1 MEGRGALSVALL
13 SCLPGELT
21 VPENDLA
28 HRRAAARPIVATVSL
43 LAAVWLL
50 AGCQRTVEAPA
61 PEIRPVRTITVA
73 PRAPDNSV
81 ALTGT
86 VQAQNE
92 INLSFRI
99 DGRLIERLVEIGD
112 NVRPGQLIAR
122 LDPQN
127 EESSLQSVRAQL
139 AGANAQLVEARSN
152 YERMRDL
159 VAEDAV
165 SRAQYEQAKALL
177 QSAEAQVRALDGQ
190 VALAQ
195 NRLGYTRLV
204 ADLAGVATAR
214 GPEPGEVG
222 GAGRMIAQVA
232 REGARDAVFDVPAQ
246 IKDSAPLDP
255 TIVVS
260 PGKAGAAA
268 GGSSRDLS
276 VALAMDP
283 KVTAIGRVREVSP
296 RADPVTGT
304 FAVRVRLIDPPP
316 AMRLGS
322 TVTGRMKLDGVPA
335 IQVPATALVRADG
348 KTAVWVVDKASGTVS
363 MRNIQLGN
371 ADANSVRVTSGLQP
385 GDVVVTAGVQALRPG
400 QKVRLLEVRP

>member
-1 MEGRGALSVALL
+1 MPNPIAFPAPHLTGARALAWAA
-13 SCLPGELT
+13 LPLI
-21 VPENDLA
+21 A
-28 HRRAAARPIVATVSL
+28 
-43 LAAVWLL
+43 LL
-50 AGCQRTVEAPA
+50 AGGAREVEPPP
-61 PEIRPVRTITVA
+61 PEIRPVRTVTVA
-73 PRAPDNSV
+73 PRAADNVV

-99 DGRLIERLVEIGD
+99 DGRLVERLVEIGD
-112 NVRPGQLIAR
+112 NVKRGQLIAR

-165 SRAQYEQAKALL
+165 SRAQYEQAKALRL
-177 QSAEAQVRALDGQ
+177 SAEAQLQSLQGQ
-190 VALAQ
+190 VELAQ
-195 NRLGYTRLV
+195 NRLSYTRLFSDV
-204 ADLAGVATAR
+204 AGVVTAR
-214 GPEPGEVG
+214 GPEPGEVVS
-222 GAGRMIAQVA
+222 AGRMVVQVA

-246 IKDSAPLDP
+246 IKDAAPLDP
-255 TIVVS
+255 RIVVS
-260 PGKAGAAA
+260 PGKADAA
-268 GGSSRDLS
+268 GAGAKYDLS

-283 KVTAIGRVREVSP
+283 TVSAIGRVREVSP

-304 FAVRVRLIDPPP
+304 FAVRVRLIDPPA

-322 TVTGRMKLDGVPA
+322 TVTGRMKLTGAPA
-335 IQVPATALVRADG
+335 IQVPATALVRSDG

-363 MRNIQLGN
+363 LRNIELGG
-371 ADANSVRVTSGLQP
+371 ADADNVQVASGLKP

-400 QKVRLLEVRP
+400 QKVRTVEARS

>member
-1 MEGRGALSVALL
+1 MSNPTAFNKPHPYASRALAWVALPL
-13 SCLPGELT
+13 M
-21 VPENDLA
+21 V
-28 HRRAAARPIVATVSL
+28 
-43 LAAVWLL
+43 LL
-50 AGCQRTVEAPA
+50 AGCAREVEAPA
-61 PEIRPVRTITVA
+61 PEVRPVRTVTVA
-73 PRAPDNSV
+73 PRAADNTV
-81 ALTGT
+81 MLTGT

-99 DGRLIERLVEIGD
+99 DGRLVERTVEIGD

-127 EESSLQSVRAQL
+127 EESSLQSVRAQQ

-177 QSAEAQVRALDGQ
+177 QSAEAQLQSLQSQ

-195 NRLGYTRLV
+195 NRLSYTRLV
-204 ADLAGVATAR
+204 SDVAGVVTAR
-214 GPEPGEVG
+214 GPEPGEVV
-222 GAGRMIAQVA
+222 GAGRMVVQVA

-246 IKDSAPLDP
+246 IKDAAPLNP
-255 TIVVS
+255 NIVVS
-260 PGKAGAAA
+260 PGKAGPSAGAAKY
-268 GGSSRDLS
+268 DLS

-283 KVTAIGRVREVSP
+283 AVSAIGRVREVSP

-322 TVTGRMKLDGVPA
+322 TVTGRMKLAGAAA
-335 IQVPATALVRADG
+335 IAVPATALVRADG

-363 MRNIQLGN
+363 LRNIELGG
-371 ADANSVRVTSGLQP
+371 ADANNVQVASGLKP
-385 GDVVVTAGVQALRPG
+385 GDVVVTAGAQALRPG
-400 QKVRLLEVRP
+400 QKVRTLEARS

>member
-1 MEGRGALSVALL
+1 MCQASVFERAGRLARRALL
-13 SCLPGELT
+13 CLALP
-21 VPENDLA
+21 
-28 HRRAAARPIVATVSL
+28 
-43 LAAVWLL
+43 LAAWL
-50 AGCQRTVEAPA
+50 AGCAREVEAPP
-61 PEIRPVRTITVA
+61 PEIRPVRTVTVA
-73 PRAPDNSV
+73 PRAADNTV

-99 DGRLIERLVEIGD
+99 DGRMVERTVEIGD
-112 NVRPGQLIAR
+112 MVRPGQLIAR

-139 AGANAQLVEARSN
+139 AGANAQRVEARSN
-152 YERMRDL
+152 FERMRDL

-165 SRAQYEQAKALL
+165 SRAQYEQARALL
-177 QSAEAQVRALDGQ
+177 ESAEAQVRALEGQ

-204 ADLAGVATAR
+204 SDVAGVVTAR
-214 GPEPGEVG
+214 GPEPGEIV
-222 GAGRMIAQVA
+222 GAGRMVVQVA

-246 IKDSAPLDP
+246 IKDLAPLDP
-255 TIVVS
+255 KIVVT
-260 PGKAGAAA
+260 PGKGGPVA
-268 GGSSRDLS
+268 GGGSRELN
-276 VALAMDP
+276 VALVMDP
-283 KVTAIGRVREVSP
+283 KVMAIGRVREVSP

-322 TVTGRMKLDGVPA
+322 TVTGRMKLDGAPA
-335 IQVPATALVRADG
+335 IRVPATALVRADG
-348 KTAVWVVDKASGTVS
+348 RSAVWVVDKATGTVAL
-363 MRNIQLGN
+363 RNVELGA
-371 ADANSVRVTSGLQP
+371 ADADSVQVAAGLQP

-400 QKVRLLEVRP
+400 QKVRMLEPRS

>member
-1 MEGRGALSVALL
+1 MSKPIALHMPNLCGSRTLAWVALPL
-13 SCLPGELT
+13 I
-21 VPENDLA
+21 A
-28 HRRAAARPIVATVSL
+28 
-43 LAAVWLL
+43 LL
-50 AGCQRTVEAPA
+50 AGCAREVEAPP
-61 PEIRPVRTITVA
+61 PEVRPVRTVTVA
-73 PRAPDNSV
+73 ARAADNTV
-81 ALTGT
+81 MLTGT

-99 DGRLIERLVEIGD
+99 DGRLVERTVEIGD

-177 QSAEAQVRALDGQ
+177 QSAEAQLQSLQGQ

-195 NRLGYTRLV
+195 NRLSYTRLV
-204 ADLAGVATAR
+204 SDVAGVVTAR
-214 GPEPGEVG
+214 GPEPGEVV
-222 GAGRMIAQVA
+222 GAGRMVVQVA
-232 REGARDAVFDVPAQ
+232 REGARDAVFDVPAA
-246 IKDSAPLDP
+246 IKDAAPLDP
-255 TIVVS
+255 KIVVT
-260 PGKAGAAA
+260 PGKAGPAA
-268 GGSSRDLS
+268 GAGRYDLS

-283 KVTAIGRVREVSP
+283 TVSAVGRVREVSP

-322 TVTGRMKLDGVPA
+322 TVTGRMQLASAPG

-363 MRNIQLGN
+363 LRNIELGG
-371 ADANSVRVTSGLQP
+371 ADANSVQVASGLKP

-400 QKVRLLEVRP
+400 QKVRLLEARS